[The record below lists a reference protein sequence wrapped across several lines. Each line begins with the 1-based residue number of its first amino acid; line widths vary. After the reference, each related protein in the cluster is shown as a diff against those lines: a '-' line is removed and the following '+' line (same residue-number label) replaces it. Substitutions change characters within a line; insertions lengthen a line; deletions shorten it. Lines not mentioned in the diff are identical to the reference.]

1 MKNLPWRV
9 RFCSKK
15 STSLWQSARFMSWK
29 LSLFRVRLYSGLGE
43 SSWTLAFPKNKVPFY
58 SLPFIILAGS
68 YHWVSATQ
76 AQNLGEMQRWHYPG
90 TIAAENLR
98 PSVQSRAVGLAGLPV
113 EIPSPAVP
121 GSFLDM
127 VGREDSNWSYLLHSH
142 CRSHPVLKGFTE
154 KSFIYL
160 LVLECLYMLAG
171 C

>member
-1 MKNLPWRV
+1 M
-9 RFCSKK
+9 
-15 STSLWQSARFMSWK
+15 
-29 LSLFRVRLYSGLGE
+29 
-43 SSWTLAFPKNKVPFY
+43 
-58 SLPFIILAGS
+58 
-68 YHWVSATQ
+68 SATQ

-127 VGREDSNWSYLLHSH
+127 VGREDSNWLYLLHSH

-154 KSFIYL
+154 KSFIHL
-160 LVLECLYMLAG
+160 LVLECLYVLAG